1 MSRGGSGGR
10 AAFEATPYV
19 APIAPSRFARG
30 MARLVAGAVRIPG
43 LRRVL
48 LMPVIARPGYGVATL
63 AAFVWGCLLL
73 GHWGR
78 RGGLYSFINL
88 PGWAFG
94 RGGTTIGA
102 IYLTRDNIGPGVVAH
117 ELVHARQW
125 KKYGLCFIPLYS
137 AAGADAR
144 GNRFEVEAGLERG
157 GY

>member
-1 MSRGGSGGR
+1 MSRGR
-10 AAFEATPYV
+10 ATFEATPYV
-19 APIAPSRFARG
+19 APIAPSRLARG
-30 MARLVAGAVRIPG
+30 MAGLVAGAVRVPG

-48 LMPVIARPGYGVATL
+48 LLPVIARPGYWLATI

-78 RGGLYSFINL
+78 RGGLYSFIGL

-94 RGGTTIGA
+94 RGGTTVGA
-102 IYLTRDNIGPGVVAH
+102 IYLTRELTAERVLEH
-117 ELVHARQW
+117 ELVHTRQW
-125 KKYGLCFIPLYS
+125 KKYGLCFLPLYI
-137 AAGADAR
+137 AAGANPL